1 MFAFG
6 KSNLPIK
13 ANKDDTSSSTMA
25 STEQVPLMSNMNNRN
40 NSTSPTSAI
49 NKVPRFSPPGGGA
62 NSPTNKQS
70 YTFRQD
76 SMGYS
81 PDDNHANRIKISS
94 LTYLDD
100 ESEAYRAY
108 NAANHFDYRGR
119 YWNDGKREIIVRYFQ
134 LATIGLLQGSVA
146 YFTNVLSHHFI
157 RVSKDSRY
165 VLLYSLTYVLSFEFR
180 F

>member
-6 KSNLPIK
+6 KSNLPIRT
-13 ANKDDTSSSTMA
+13 NKDDTSTIV
-25 STEQVPLMSNMNNRN
+25 STEQVPLMSNNMNNRN
-40 NSTSPTSAI
+40 NNTRPTSAI

-62 NSPTNKQS
+62 NSTTNKQS
-70 YTFRQD
+70 YAFRQD

-81 PDDNHANRIKISS
+81 PDDHHANQIKISS

-119 YWNDGKREIIVRYFQ
+119 YWNDGKREIMVRYFQ
-134 LATIGLLQGSVA
+134 LATIGLVQGSVA
-146 YFTNVLSHHFI
+146 YFTNVLSRHFI
-157 RVSKDSRY
+157 RVSKDSRWMCT
-165 VLLYSLTYVLSFEFR
+165 L
-180 F
+180 

>member
-70 YTFRQD
+70 YAFRQD

-81 PDDNHANRIKISS
+81 PDDHHANQIKISS

-100 ESEAYRAY
+100 ESEAYRSY

-146 YFTNVLSHHFI
+146 YFTNVLSRHFI
-157 RVSKDSRY
+157 RVSKDSRWICT
-165 VLLYSLTYVLSFEFR
+165 L
-180 F
+180 